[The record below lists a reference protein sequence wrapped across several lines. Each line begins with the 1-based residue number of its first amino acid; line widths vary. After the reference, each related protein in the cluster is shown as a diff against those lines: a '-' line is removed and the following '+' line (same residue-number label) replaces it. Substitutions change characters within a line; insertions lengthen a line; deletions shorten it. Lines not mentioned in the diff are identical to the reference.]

1 MRTNGKRIV
10 IGLTGGIGAG
20 KSLAL
25 REFARRGAETFS
37 LDGLAH
43 ELSRLG
49 GHTHRRIAAAFGRG
63 VLDACGEIDR
73 KALASLVFRNPRQRR
88 RLERITHP
96 LILKEMRARLRRAR
110 GAVSVVDFP
119 LLFETGLQSTF
130 DVSLLVTAPKSRRIS
145 RVLRRGGLTRSQIE
159 RRMLAQMSDA
169 AKSRLADVVV
179 KNGGTKKD
187 FLKAIGRYHRA
198 FELMAV
204 GK

>member
-25 REFARRGAETFS
+25 REFARRGAETLS
-37 LDGLAH
+37 LDELAH
-43 ELSRLG
+43 ELSRHG
-49 GHTHRRIAAAFGRG
+49 GPLHRRITAVFGRG
-63 VLDACGEIDR
+63 VLDARGEIDR
-73 KALASLVFRNPRQRR
+73 EALGVRVFKDPRQRR

-110 GAVSVVDFP
+110 GPVAVVDVP

-145 RVLRRGGLTRSQIE
+145 RVLRRGGLTRSQIKG
-159 RRMLAQMSDA
+159 RMFAQMSDA
-169 AKSRLADVVV
+169 ARSRLADVVV

-187 FLKAIGRYHRA
+187 FLRSIGRYYRA

-204 GK
+204 GI